1 MVPDGL
7 VVLDE
12 VKQLDELIEI
22 LIIAVPLIEVSD
34 NDDVNILMPIAD
46 EVDDEVDGIDDE
58 LDDDMLK
65 LDDDEVGMF
74 IILRPVAAL
83 LVDIA
88 IVQIIS

>member
-34 NDDVNILMPIAD
+34 NDDVNILMLIVD
-46 EVDDEVDGIDDE
+46 EVDDEVDGIDDD

-65 LDDDEVGMF
+65 LDDDEVDMF
-74 IILRPVAAL
+74 IILRLVAVL

>member
-34 NDDVNILMPIAD
+34 NDDVNILMLIID
-46 EVDDEVDGIDDE
+46 EVDDEVDGTDDD

-65 LDDDEVGMF
+65 LDDDEVDMF
-74 IILRPVAAL
+74 IILRLVAVH